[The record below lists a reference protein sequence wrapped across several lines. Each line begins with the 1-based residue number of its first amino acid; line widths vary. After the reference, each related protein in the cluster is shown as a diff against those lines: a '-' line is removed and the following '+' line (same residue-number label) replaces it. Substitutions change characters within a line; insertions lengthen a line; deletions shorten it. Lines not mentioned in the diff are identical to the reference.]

1 VRDGHEH
8 GTMEIQR
15 HTLIETFGDSI
26 GRQKAERM
34 VADAAE
40 RAGVPDRRTLSREEA
55 MAVADCLAELDEAG
69 TVARVSASTV
79 KTQITTGNIQT

>member
-1 VRDGHEH
+1 
-8 GTMEIQR
+8 MEIQR

>member
-1 VRDGHEH
+1 MQIE
-8 GTMEIQR
+8 R
-15 HTLIETFGDSI
+15 HTLVETFGDSI

-40 RAGVPDRRTLSREEA
+40 RAGVSERRTLSREEA
-55 MAVADCLAELDEAG
+55 IAVADCFAELDEAG

-79 KTQITTGNIQT
+79 KTQITTGDIQA